1 MKILFVLLFL
11 NISCQTTLEIEDK
24 KLELAGQSGEANKKK
39 QNIDWELIFESSN
52 RNSPKVE
59 ATDYKVLPP
68 EDEVK
73 LSESSKFSKLLNE
86 ANEYIYNHNP
96 DYAFGLLAQ
105 MKDEINSQEYPSK
118 TDIFVY
124 EHTLARAYL
133 LNESFDQARKILI
146 KLTKNDPTFIPGF
159 ILLADTYLEKGH
171 PKAAEFIIKRGL
183 QNN

>member
-1 MKILFVLLFL
+1 M
-11 NISCQTTLEIEDK
+11 
-24 KLELAGQSGEANKKK
+24 
-39 QNIDWELIFESSN
+39 
-52 RNSPKVE
+52 
-59 ATDYKVLPP
+59 
-68 EDEVK
+68 
-73 LSESSKFSKLLNE
+73 
-86 ANEYIYNHNP
+86 
-96 DYAFGLLAQ
+96 AQ

-133 LNESFDQARKILI
+133 LNESFDQAKKILI

-183 QNN
+183 QNNLKSTALQLKMSNVMVNKGHYQTAYKWTAKAIKINRAYTPALSRANISLQLYNYLLQRMILTAFLRKNLPMSEL